1 MDRRIFNPP
10 DDVKEFQF
18 HSCSNGMI
26 VAYICNGKQHET
38 HDKLVESFTDE
49 TDMFSAV
56 LLFAF
61 AGIQSQTIPRII

>member
-10 DDVKEFQF
+10 DGVKEFQF

-26 VAYICNGKQHET
+26 VAYICDEKQHEV
-38 HDKLVESFTDE
+38 HDKLVESLTDD

-61 AGIQSQTIPRII
+61 VGIQSQTLPGFI